1 MKRFAWASLAALAIL
16 SGHLLTAPAAHAA
29 TPPTA
34 PPLRVMPL
42 GDSITAGVGSTTGA
56 GYRLPLWNTI
66 AGQSRYTVDYV
77 GSQSFGNVPD
87 PDNEGHSGYRVAD
100 IRSGIDGWL
109 SAATPD
115 VVLLHIGINDLDRDP
130 ARDTQVSADRAAA
143 AFTDLA
149 NRIFADRPGV
159 TVLVQGLIPTTPN
172 LEFAAQAYNAD
183 IKALQFGTLSGQ
195 KFRYLEPPALTS
207 TEMNDGL
214 HPNDAGYNRMAGV
227 FFQGLDQAFT
237 DGLAHRPAAH
247 HAGTEAGTGRVRWAD
262 FDGDG
267 SADYWIINPDG
278 SVHVYLNKGTDG
290 HGGWQD
296 IGQVATGLTTDASR
310 VRFADWDGDG
320 RADYILIAGDGSVH
334 VFLNKGG
341 DGHGGWQDIGQV
353 ATGLTTDASRV
364 RFADID
370 GDGRADYCVLDG
382 NGGIHAYLNRGGDT
396 SGGWVDDGQIASGL
410 TGDLSRIR
418 LADIDGDGKADYSVI
433 NPDGSVTTYQNNGGD
448 GHGGWINYGHIA
460 TGLTT
465 DQNAVV
471 FADITGDG
479 RADYLLTNS
488 DGSVNAFVNN
498 GGDGHGGWIDYGRI
512 AAGA

>member
-1 MKRFAWASLAALAIL
+1 MMRKSLRAVLVAAGAVTALFTSTAMAAAETTAYGAPFTAGPIPTPNCVNSVVMGRDSGQIYAYAIMKCGGNKSILNPDVGL
-16 SGHLLTAPAAHAA
+16 SGDNGNSGL
-29 TPPTA
+29 
-34 PPLRVMPL
+34 V
-42 GDSITAGVGSTTGA
+42 GKVGSCALTF
-56 GYRLPLWNTI
+56 YCESPRVYLPEN
-66 AGQSRYTVDYV
+66 
-77 GSQSFGNVPD
+77 
-87 PDNEGHSGYRVAD
+87 
-100 IRSGIDGWL
+100 
-109 SAATPD
+109 
-115 VVLLHIGINDLDRDP
+115 
-130 ARDTQVSADRAAA
+130 
-143 AFTDLA
+143 
-149 NRIFADRPGV
+149 PGV
-159 TVLVQGLIPTTPN
+159 TYRASSDGSIDDNFT
-172 LEFAAQAYNAD
+172 
-183 IKALQFGTLSGQ
+183 
-195 KFRYLEPPALTS
+195 PPAES
-207 TEMNDGL
+207 NI
-214 HPNDAGYNRMAGV
+214 
-227 FFQGLDQAFT
+227 
-237 DGLAHRPAAH
+237 AHAQLIGGGH
-247 HAGTEAGTGRVRWAD
+247 NFHAGTEAGTGRVRWAD